1 MPRLPKLQLTRPE
14 ALELR
19 AQAKVKGVAEVQCR
33 AILLLHEG
41 RKPGEVAK
49 ELEVSRQVLNQWQ
62 RVYRNGGIEALI
74 KRSRRGRGDRLSAEV
89 MDRIRRLAMDGNGGR
104 RPAAGIAEEVGVSLP
119 SVYRV
124 LKEADEFAQDAA
136 PSGPGKDRGKK
147 GASTVEGEDTSVFPT
162 IRSVAARAGVSPSTV
177 SNVLNERRGVSAAVR
192 ERVLAAVEATGYRR
206 HPYVSMLMG
215 RIRENRIHSV
225 SAEIAWIHAG
235 ALPMTRNRATAY
247 GEWQLFQSARD
258 RAAKLGFELSEIWM
272 NGRDMTA
279 DRVKG
284 IIEARGIQGVVSE
297 KSLPPELA
305 TRLSDL
311 SSVALTSSRAG
322 SGIRV
327 GVDTTSA
334 LLNVVKILWQRGYRR
349 AGLIYT
355 EAMLSVDR
363 YSTPS
368 ALGYAQFKAGVTT
381 WIPPL
386 EIDREV
392 LNIYDLAKGISPRTS
407 GSFSFGNRKR
417 EWVARA
423 RRYPIEKVGIPT
435 AMREFAPELIG
446 IWNKRHRL
454 DAVIT
459 CFGDTR
465 EWLGIAGIRV
475 PQDLGLVHVNW
486 NEDVAGWAGIRRDY
500 QTMGRTAIDLL
511 LNQMGRQ
518 FTPAHDAGLL
528 TLVPP
533 LWVEG
538 ETLPVR
544 VGASQ
549 PPFMWEKGFLR
560 DLKPLEI
567 YTKTPHD
574 SQ

>member
-1 MPRLPKLQLTRPE
+1 MPLLQKSNLTRME
-14 ALELR
+14 VVKLR
-19 AQAKVKGVAEVQCR
+19 AQAKAKDIAEVQCR
-33 AILLLHEG
+33 AILLIHEG
-41 RKPGEVAK
+41 RKQSEVAR
-49 ELEVSRQVLNQWQ
+49 ELGVSRQVLHQWQ
-62 RVYRNGGIEALI
+62 RVYREGGLDALL
-74 KRSRRGRGDRLSAEV
+74 KRSQRGRGDRLSAELL
-89 MDRIRRLAMDGNGGR
+89 DEIRRLAVTEDGQR
-104 RPAAGIAEEVGVSLP
+104 RPATEIADEVNVSLP

-124 LKEADEFAQDAA
+124 LKAA
-136 PSGPGKDRGKK
+136 ASSKSRAPGGKRVRAK
-147 GASTVEGEDTSVFPT
+147 KAAKVPVVFPT
-162 IRSVAARAGVSPSTV
+162 IRSVAGKAGVSPSTV

-192 ERVLAAVEATGYRR
+192 ERVLGAIEATGYRR

-215 RIRENRIHSV
+215 RIRANRIHSV
-225 SAEIAWIHAG
+225 SAEIAWIHVG
-235 ALPMTRNRATAY
+235 KGPMSRDDVAAF

-258 RAAKLGFELSEIWM
+258 RAAELGFELSEIWM
-272 NGRDMTA
+272 DGQGMTP
-279 DRVKG
+279 DRVQG

-297 KSLPPELA
+297 RSLPPELA
-305 TRLSDL
+305 TRLSGL

-334 LLNVVKILWQRGYRR
+334 LLNVFKILWQRGYLR

-355 EAMLSVDR
+355 EAMISVDR

-368 ALGYAQFKAGVTT
+368 VLGYAQFKAGVTT

-392 LNIYDLAKGISPRTS
+392 LSIFDLANGVSPRTS
-407 GSFSFGNRKR
+407 GIFSLGKKQR

-423 RRYPIEKVGIPT
+423 RRFPFEKAGIAK
-435 AMREFAPELIG
+435 AMGEFAPDLVG
-446 IWNKRHRL
+446 LWTQQHRL

-465 EWLGIAGIRV
+465 EWLGTAGLQV
-475 PQDLGLVHVNW
+475 PQDMGLVHVNW

-500 QTMGRTAIDLL
+500 WTMGRAAIDLL
-511 LNQMGRQ
+511 VHQIGRQ

-538 ETLPVR
+538 QTLPDKA
-544 VGASQ
+544 GATK
-549 PPFMWEKGFLR
+549 PPFMWETGFLR

-567 YTKTPHD
+567 HPENPRG
-574 SQ
+574 SR